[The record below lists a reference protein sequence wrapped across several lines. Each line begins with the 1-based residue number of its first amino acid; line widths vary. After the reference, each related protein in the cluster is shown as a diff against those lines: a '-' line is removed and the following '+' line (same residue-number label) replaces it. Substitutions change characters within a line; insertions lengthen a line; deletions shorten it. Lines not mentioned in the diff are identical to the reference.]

1 MQTPFTGV
9 ELYCFPHAEER
20 LTAISASIFI
30 TFVAENRFLTIA
42 KHPPFNINIWEYPSL
57 RYITRITR
65 YPISTVVV
73 PFQDSTRL
81 AIFNNRTIH
90 VHDYESN
97 ELLWMTPITEDVQP
111 IFTTFRNNRILFITR
126 QYKIT
131 LCDITRTKS
140 LDTTDCTS
148 TSTTKIIRFSDTEF
162 ITSCLTNVTFYEIEA
177 STIVK
182 TWSKKYAPQPSF
194 SVCVSP
200 TSVIVLSKNQIE
212 KIDPRLGTTTVV
224 YSVYGLP
231 FRGVDPYAFT
241 SHGNIYITG
250 NSLNDRYIIDVEKEQ
265 YFIDKRASAMFASA
279 CMSPQGTSI
288 LSVGYDS
295 VFKYPIRKFMT
306 TSEMETKNRYLEQ
319 LLGND
324 FKDLEIVSYLDVVEP
339 PRKRIKLR

>member
-1 MQTPFTGV
+1 
-9 ELYCFPHAEER
+9 
-20 LTAISASIFI
+20 
-30 TFVAENRFLTIA
+30 
-42 KHPPFNINIWEYPSL
+42 
-57 RYITRITR
+57 
-65 YPISTVVV
+65 
-73 PFQDSTRL
+73 
-81 AIFNNRTIH
+81 
-90 VHDYESN
+90 
-97 ELLWMTPITEDVQP
+97 MTPITEDVQP